1 MKKLFFVSAAIC
13 FIAFVLEASDL
24 LIIPKNL
31 GKPPLAPKGLEVQQ
45 VALKESKVQ
54 HRINDDFAN
63 CSMIYPEKNN
73 SEIFEL
79 LLEEA
84 EYALGSEES
93 WAKQLEWQQY
103 KELIWQEIATIEN
116 YNKVSQQL
124 AQDARLRQQ
133 EQNDIEALLQNTK
146 PFGFFKL
153 KIIAERKKVSD
164 KILQD
169 LASPEEMKRLKI
181 RLELLNKKLKR
192 LK

>member
-1 MKKLFFVSAAIC
+1 MKKLFFFFFSIC
-13 FIAFVLEASDL
+13 LIAFVLESSDF
-24 LIIPKNL
+24 LIIPKDL
-31 GKPPLAPKGLEVQQ
+31 GKLPLAPKVLTLQQ
-45 VALKESKVQ
+45 
-54 HRINDDFAN
+54 RIDDDFAN
-63 CSMIYPEKNN
+63 YSMIYPEKNN
-73 SEIFEL
+73 LEIFKI

-84 EYALGSEES
+84 EYALGNEEN

-103 KELIWQEIATIEN
+103 KELIWKEIATIEN
-116 YNKVSQQL
+116 YNKVSQRLDQNEG
-124 AQDARLRQQ
+124 LRQQ

-181 RLELLNKKLKR
+181 RLELLNKKLKT